1 MRLGHAHTCL
11 DSFSN
16 QSVEIEEERVPLG
29 SGRIDETRNVNVN
42 RKRIFRNF

>member
-16 QSVEIEEERVPLG
+16 QSVEIEEERVSLG
-29 SGRIDETRNVNVN
+29 SARIDETRNVNVN